1 MYVSS
6 ILIKRWQSSANLS
19 LKFNHFSSKGPFSSI
34 PTVELKNSSLVLK
47 LPPMCTYYIRAL
59 NFTGI
64 IQENKH
70 QKVKKDSFFKRLF
83 FKRVNED
90 TQTDLS
96 IQLIKDNCVFQ
107 KINTINK
114 PSNVLININTNS
126 VFNLEVDYQKSY
138 TILNPD
144 ENILSYSENI
154 TRSNSTNNVETV
166 GGMGIL
172 TLISDRNIQLM
183 KVEESESVLLD
194 INNLIGF
201 ENNNNLKFKPT
212 QNRNFIKCSGSGT
225 LIIKK

>member
-1 MYVSS
+1 M
-6 ILIKRWQSSANLS
+6 
-19 LKFNHFSSKGPFSSI
+19 
-34 PTVELKNSSLVLK
+34 
-47 LPPMCTYYIRAL
+47 
-59 NFTGI
+59 
-64 IQENKH
+64 
-70 QKVKKDSFFKRLF
+70 F

-90 TQTDLS
+90 TQTDLN

-201 ENNNNLKFKPT
+201 KNNNNLKFKPT